1 MMATHDNLDNLHDTL
16 CKYKVQ
22 MPDEI
27 YNYAGY
33 GIVENFFCDNAD
45 ISCGFALG
53 MNDHY
58 EVITGAKEVLRQ
70 WHCLRIV
77 STCAYEVLLQ
87 NVEAN
92 YNIGQDCKLKE
103 PQQVLIP
110 YIFSMSSV
118 RDSAYMWRNYV
129 NDARGGYCIGL
140 DTASLQESIR
150 CRNALQGYT
159 LSLRQV
165 FYNGKNEHEISVLS
179 RALASDVGEALNIF
193 NKNPIHEG
201 EAAKVIMGGVF
212 SLAPHIK
219 NKQWDNEQE
228 WRLVFLNVNC
238 DAVCIDDKYERK
250 NTLLSTVSGNP
261 AYFMSSIMISPQ
273 GCAQM
278 LQDNINRFALPE
290 RAKKLLRSKL
300 SQSVVKNYIEAS
312 KTDEANYAMEFLS
325 YQDFVL
331 EKTIKSKDAEVC
343 SFAEFR
349 RTKLDNGTEEGP
361 HV

>member
-1 MMATHDNLDNLHDTL
+1 MAFGNSNLDNLSESL
-16 CKYKVQ
+16 NGFKLQ
-22 MPDEI
+22 IPDEI

-33 GIVENFFCDNAD
+33 GIVEKFFCDNAD

-58 EVITGAKEVLRQ
+58 EVIAGAKEVLRQ
-70 WHCLRIV
+70 WHCLGIV
-77 STCAYEVLLQ
+77 SPCAYELLLQ
-87 NVEAN
+87 AIATN
-92 YNIGQDCKLKE
+92 YNIGADCKLKK

-118 RDSAYMWRNYV
+118 QDSAYMWRNYV

-165 FYNGKNEHEISVLS
+165 FYNVKNEHEISVLS
-179 RALASDVGEALNIF
+179 RALASDVGEELNIF
-193 NKNPIHEG
+193 NKNPRHEG
-201 EAAKVIMGGVF
+201 EAAKVIIGGIL

-228 WRLVFLNVNC
+228 WRLVLLNVNC
-238 DAVCIDDKYERK
+238 DAVRSDDKFERK

-290 RAKKLLRSKL
+290 RAKMLLRSKL

-312 KTDEANYAMEFLS
+312 KADEANYAMEFLS

-331 EKTIKSKDAEVC
+331 EETVKSSDIEVC
-343 SFAEFR
+343 SFAEFI
-349 RTKLDNGTEEGP
+349 RTKLDNGIEDAS